1 MLTAPNDKI
10 PRYLHSSPLRI
21 DDGKT
26 VLVLMARINV
36 VEILRY
42 LTLNTGLCYL
52 WIDAL

>member
-26 VLVLMARINV
+26 VLVLIARINM
-36 VEILRY
+36 VEMLWY
-42 LTLNTGLCYL
+42 LTLDTGLYYL